1 VAVRRVA
8 ISGASAC
15 AAHAYVSRSR
25 RRPPEASRPV
35 RPVARKSQVLAWH
48 VCARLRHTGRGRG
61 WPARRGPLPACPP
74 TSPALFYWG
83 DTLGQMSDP
92 PLPGGAVV
100 ISANDSPLG
109 ARNIPKDG
117 PLVTVKLP
125 VQSGLTV

>member
-1 VAVRRVA
+1 MRA
-8 ISGASAC
+8 
-15 AAHAYVSRSR
+15 
-25 RRPPEASRPV
+25 RPFLDIMLPLLCLCKTLPGWCSKCGETLLPEAHQP
-35 RPVARKSQVLAWH
+35 LF
-48 VCARLRHTGRGRG
+48 RLREDLCVQSSS
-61 WPARRGPLPACPP
+61 PLSEHDLLDLHPIIY
-74 TSPALFYWG
+74 LR